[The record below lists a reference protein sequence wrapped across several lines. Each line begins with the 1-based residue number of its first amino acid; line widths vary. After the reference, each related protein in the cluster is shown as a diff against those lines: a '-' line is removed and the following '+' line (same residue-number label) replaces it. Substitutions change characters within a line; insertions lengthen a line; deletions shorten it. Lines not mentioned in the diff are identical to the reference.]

1 MAQLGGV
8 PIIILKEGTESVK
21 GNSARNKNIQ
31 AIQAVG
37 LLALILLRHERQCR
51 ARTGTGPDC
60 LWS

>member
-31 AIQAVG
+31 AIQAV
-37 LLALILLRHERQCR
+37 AE
-51 ARTGTGPDC
+51 AVRTTLGPRGY
-60 LWS
+60 